1 MNSFAVKIDKLV
13 KTFAGSEVIKGSAMT
28 VKANTIY
35 GFLGA
40 NGAGK
45 TTVFKILSGLLV
57 PTSGKVEIFGMDIT
71 KNRELIL
78 KNIGTLIE
86 VPVFY
91 EHLSATENL
100 KFHLAYMN
108 VEGFGVS
115 EVLELVGLTQTGDQP
130 VSKFSLG
137 MRQRLA
143 IARSFIHKPKL
154 LILDEPVNGLDPLG
168 IQEMRVLFK
177 NLSKNYGMT
186 ILISSHIL
194 SELEHIVDSIGV
206 IVNGV
211 VVEEALLEEV
221 KTKSPKGLEEY
232 FFKIMSGGKVCV

>member
-1 MNSFAVKIDKLV
+1 MNSIAVKIDKLV
-13 KTFAGSEVIKGSAMT
+13 KTFDCSEVIKGSTMT

-57 PTSGKVEIFGMDIT
+57 PTSGKVEIFGMDIME
-71 KNRELIL
+71 KRDLIL

-100 KFHLAYMN
+100 KLHLAYMN
-108 VEGFGVS
+108 VEGFEIS
-115 EVLELVGLTQTGDQP
+115 KSLEMVGLTQTGEQP

-206 IVNGV
+206 IINGV
-211 VVEEALLEEV
+211 IVEEALLEEI
-221 KTKSPKGLEEY
+221 KKKSPKGLEEY

>member
-1 MNSFAVKIDKLV
+1 MNNVAVKTHNLV
-13 KTFAGSEVIKGSAMT
+13 KVFDGSEVIKGSTMT
-28 VKANTIY
+28 VTANTVY

-45 TTVFKILSGLLV
+45 TTVFKILSGLLL
-57 PTSGKVEIFGMDIT
+57 PTSGKVEIFGMDVT
-71 KNRELIL
+71 KKRDLIL
-78 KNIGTLIE
+78 KSIGTLIE

-91 EHLSATENL
+91 ENLSATENL

-108 VEGFGVS
+108 AEGLEIS
-115 EVLELVGLTQTGDQP
+115 KVLKMVGLVQTGDQP

-143 IARSFIHKPKL
+143 IARAFIHKPKL

-177 NLSKNYGMT
+177 DLSENYGMT

-206 IVNGV
+206 IVNGI

-221 KTKSPKGLEEY
+221 KKKSPKGLEAY
-232 FFKIMSGGKVCV
+232 FFKIMSGGKVHA